1 MSIQPYVIG
10 RRFLTIARVFMAPG
24 LPPITCD
31 GVRSSDP
38 RHSRKGVMKMRHR
51 FITSV
56 CGLFLCFLIGALA
69 TPSYAQERGGFGFR
83 VQFGP
88 DVERLVNQAEDHTSQ
103 LASMLEER
111 NRDALGDRA
120 RDLQSQ
126 INMVSS
132 NFNESSSYDRRAQVA
147 SVLRVAESLNNAM
160 RYRRVDYDVQR
171 QWSMVRTDLN
181 RLARIYGLRPIY

>member
-1 MSIQPYVIG
+1 
-10 RRFLTIARVFMAPG
+10 
-24 LPPITCD
+24 
-31 GVRSSDP
+31 
-38 RHSRKGVMKMRHR
+38 MRHR

-56 CGLFLCFLIGALA
+56 CGLLLCFLVGAIA
-69 TPSYAQERGGFGFR
+69 TPSYAQDRRDFGFR
-83 VQFGP
+83 IQFGP
-88 DVERLVNQAEDHTSQ
+88 NVERLVNQAEDHTSQ
-103 LASMLEER
+103 LVSMLEER

-126 INMVSS
+126 INMISS
-132 NFNESSSYDRRAQVA
+132 NFDESSSYDRRAQVA

-181 RLARIYGLRPIY
+181 RLARIYGLRQIY